1 VNVLS
6 DGSISRWVR
15 DLQNGNI
22 EAAQALWERYY
33 RRLVGLAKKKLGE
46 MPRRIADEDDVVNH
60 AFHSFCQGVSQ
71 GRFPKL
77 DDRHD
82 LWQILVMLT
91 ARKAADQIKT
101 HYRKKRGA
109 ALVHEE
115 PTWNHLGEQDLTQL
129 DQVVGIEPSPDF
141 AAQMVE
147 DYRSLLNKL
156 GDPVLC
162 EVAICKMEGYSNSE
176 IAERLNVH
184 PRTIDRKLR
193 VIRALWIGE
202 SDNSTDSD

>member
-1 VNVLS
+1 MEVLALAE
-6 DGSISRWVR
+6 GSISRWVK
-15 DLQNGNI
+15 DLQNGHS

-60 AFHSFCQGVSQ
+60 AFHSFCQGVSEN
-71 GRFPKL
+71 RFPKL
-77 DDRHD
+77 SDRHD

-101 HYRKKRGA
+101 HFRKKRGA
-109 ALVHEE
+109 LLAHEE
-115 PTWNHLGEQDLTQL
+115 SAWSHLGDADLAQL

-147 DYRSLLNKL
+147 DYRGLLNKL
-156 GDPVLC
+156 DDSVLC
-162 EVAICKMEGYSNSE
+162 EIAISKMEGYSNHE

-193 VIRALWIGE
+193 LIRTMWNGE
-202 SDNSTDSD
+202 QVGPE